1 MAEYVDKMYDVE
13 QIPAP
18 DSLVAGGRIEV
29 SVIKLTGACEYVRG
43 EVLMSSGDSFVK
55 ATSGGISSA
64 EELCIVCKNITL
76 NEGDEVEMF
85 AYFGGH
91 FNGQSLVYDDSIDM
105 ADLESAMRKHGIYI
119 R

>member
-1 MAEYVDKMYDVE
+1 MAEYVEKMYDVE
-13 QIPAP
+13 EIPAP
-18 DSLVAGGRIEV
+18 DSLIAGGRIEV

-64 EELCIVCKNITL
+64 EELCIVCKDITL
-76 NEGDEVEMF
+76 EDGNEAEIY

-91 FNGQSLVYDDSIDM
+91 FNGQSLVYDSSIDM